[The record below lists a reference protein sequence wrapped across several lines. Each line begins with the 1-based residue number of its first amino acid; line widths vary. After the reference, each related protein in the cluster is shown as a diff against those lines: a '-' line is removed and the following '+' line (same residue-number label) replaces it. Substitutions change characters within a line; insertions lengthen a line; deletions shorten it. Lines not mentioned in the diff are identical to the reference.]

1 LYQDCDIP
9 SSKSN
14 PVKSPASGHQE
25 LSAAT
30 LAAAEDLGHCIFITP
45 EEVIG

>member
-1 LYQDCDIP
+1 
-9 SSKSN
+9 
-14 PVKSPASGHQE
+14 
-25 LSAAT
+25 